1 VAVQPLVVLPGWWV
15 EQGKGN
21 FNVKAMNAAYLAGF
35 LRREDEKLEAGQAR
49 RIIAA
54 SLIFLAAPKSD
65 EGWRIWP
72 FFQRQKR
79 PCQSAGVR
87 YNERMKTLTIT
98 EGRGRLGYWLKKA
111 AQGEDVGFVVEGK
124 IVALRPVEVV
134 STDYALQEY
143 GLTPEEMAA
152 AEKRIG
158 AELKAAR
165 KRGELTPFTGSKD
178 DFR

>member
-1 VAVQPLVVLPGWWV
+1 MNPNLCFALESFSLRAQTLAHVHALLHQSRRTTPG
-15 EQGKGN
+15 G
-21 FNVKAMNAAYLAGF
+21 
-35 LRREDEKLEAGQAR
+35 
-49 RIIAA
+49 
-54 SLIFLAAPKSD
+54 
-65 EGWRIWP
+65 
-72 FFQRQKR
+72 RQKR

-111 AQGEDVGFVVEGK
+111 AQGEDVGFMFEGK

-143 GLTPEEMAA
+143 GLTAEEMAA